1 MYKRVKLI
9 DNILSSGAITFVI
22 GFTGCVGALREN
34 TALLAAYAIFLAIL
48 LLLEMT
54 AGILGFIFK
63 DWIKGQATSG
73 FQAFIVHYRDDPDQQ
88 NLIDW
93 IQEGWVSSKV
103 FIVSPTIK
111 KLTLYFCFLSIQ
123 LQCCGIEGPHDW
135 DQNVYFNCSSASV
148 GSREACGVPFSCCK
162 PKVDELIKNVQ
173 CGYDVRRQDYVSYHH
188 LQKTHTAKQICHLT
202 SCSPHVFTKKRIR
215 NSTNFFAKT
224 CGEQHI
230 QRKTKLFLLK
240 SCECSQEITPRSFMT
255 EVVSVL
261 ERNGSR
267 GISFQWLQ

>member
-1 MYKRVKLI
+1 M
-9 DNILSSGAITFVI
+9 
-22 GFTGCVGALREN
+22 
-34 TALLAAYAIFLAIL
+34 
-48 LLLEMT
+48 
-54 AGILGFIFK
+54 
-63 DWIKGQATSG
+63 
-73 FQAFIVHYRDDPDQQ
+73 
-88 NLIDW
+88 
-93 IQEGWVSSKV
+93 
-103 FIVSPTIK
+103 
-111 KLTLYFCFLSIQ
+111 KLTLYFCFQSIQ

-173 CGYDVRRQDYVSYHH
+173 CGYDVRRQDYVSF
-188 LQKTHTAKQICHLT
+188 LIIICKKN
-202 SCSPHVFTKKRIR
+202 KKRKTNLSCIKLLTTCFREKRMR
-215 NSTNFFAKT
+215 NSTIFFTKT

-230 QRKTKLFLLK
+230 RKKTKFFLLK